1 MRLSEKQILKKNA
14 TITSCCG
21 SAKGDIKTA
30 DGIKK
35 SVKSNYAKVAKGGV
49 SCCGTASSAG
59 NISKRI
65 GYTKEDLEAIPEGAD
80 LGLGC
85 GNPVAFASLKEGE
98 VVLDL
103 GSGAGIDCFI
113 SANKVGKNGR
123 VIGVD
128 MTPEMLERARENAKK
143 SGYDNVEF
151 RLGEIENLP
160 VADNYVDVII
170 SNCVINLVPDKK
182 RAFAEAFR
190 VLKAGGRLMVSDIVL
205 LKSLPD
211 AIRDS
216 VAAYVGC
223 LAGALMKDDYLGSIQ
238 SAGFQEVEVIS
249 ETHIAFDLMLNDPTA
264 QVILKDL
271 DLSPE
276 EAEKSANSIVSIK
289 VYGVKPVA

>member
-21 SAKGDIKTA
+21 SATGDIKTA

-35 SVKSNYAKVAKGGV
+35 SVRNNYAKVAKSGI
-49 SCCGTASSAG
+49 SCCGTACSAG
-59 NISKRI
+59 DISKRI

-113 SANKVGKNGR
+113 AANKVGKNGR

-128 MTPEMLERARENAKK
+128 MTPEMLEKARENAKK
-143 SGYDNVEF
+143 SGYENVEF

-205 LKSLPD
+205 LKPLPD
-211 AIRDS
+211 AIHDS
-216 VAAYVGC
+216 VAAYIGC
-223 LAGALMKDDYLGSIQ
+223 LGGALMKDDYLDSIQ
-238 SAGFQEVEVIS
+238 SAGFKEVEVMS
-249 ETHIAFDLMLNDPTA
+249 ETSMSFDLMLNDPTA
-264 QVILKDL
+264 QVILNDL
-271 DLSPE
+271 NLSPE